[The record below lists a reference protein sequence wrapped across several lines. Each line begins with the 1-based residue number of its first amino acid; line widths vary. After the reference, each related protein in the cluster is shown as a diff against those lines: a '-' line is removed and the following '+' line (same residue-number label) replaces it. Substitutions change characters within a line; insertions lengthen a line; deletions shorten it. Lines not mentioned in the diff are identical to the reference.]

1 MGDHQQEIADYILD
15 QVSGIDFESK
25 DDFNEGAWIEKA
37 CKEMGWTF
45 TPQTGGL
52 NIEWCYPI
60 TISGART
67 SVSEDEMD
75 NIITTLEIHADEWAY
90 LKSSDLIALIE
101 EKSDRHY
108 TF

>member
-1 MGDHQQEIADYILD
+1 
-15 QVSGIDFESK
+15 
-25 DDFNEGAWIEKA
+25 
-37 CKEMGWTF
+37 
-45 TPQTGGL
+45 
-52 NIEWCYPI
+52 
-60 TISGART
+60 
-67 SVSEDEMD
+67 MD